1 MSYKNKIFK
10 YKNKYAQLFN
20 QLYNQ
25 YGGIINQDFKYFE
38 SCIGNKKPINNS
50 SSIKIRSRKEL
61 IDYCINNKSLTSLEA
76 DLLNSQLSIIDDYI
90 MKGERVIKG
99 ISISP
104 NELKDLDE
112 IILREVAKV
121 LLMVCKIRGQYP
133 RDNQIIAVLQF
144 LEGNNMLL
152 QAGTGQGKSL
162 IVAMIAILQKKI
174 KVPYS
179 QNDNRPMAV
188 HIITV
193 TDDLATDGLLSNKKL
208 FDAFGVR
215 ARKIHEPGNIDD
227 IIYGTPFEFEAE
239 ALNEA
244 SDPTIPRQLLS
255 KNVRR
260 TVILD
265 ESDSHLIDNASGRVL
280 TSDIDPYK
288 NVVIEVLKA
297 IADNTILFYDLYLN
311 KYPISYGYI
320 TVSDTVQELIEKKYP
335 DFLNRWNSEKTVWIK
350 NAFNIYNPN
359 SDYRDGVN
367 FILKKSLFNE
377 LEDIKKDNPRL
388 NIVSLI
394 NAIDYFFNN
403 TTNVQALNNL
413 KNIIKGWS
421 IKDNELSPD
430 SKSRYYRI
438 IELINQIQNKNAN
451 QVYGILFLGEIQY
464 LDIGTG
470 QIISNMKFSNG
481 IQEFLEY
488 KYFKT
493 IFSEPTIS
501 VRSYSL
507 YRYIRE
513 SDLIFGLSGTVGLDN
528 ETLKFQQKVWRINKQ
543 PVILPEFAIPQNVEI
558 KPSINV
564 KTIEE
569 WHQQIYNEINIRNKE
584 QPILIITENPD
595 RARDV
600 YNYLKTKSLNPSIY
614 EASSDKHILE
624 EKLGP
629 NRIIITTNLGG
640 RGSDYQYDEIK
651 SPKGLHVIIGFDSDE
666 ERILAQ
672 ARGRAGRAGNHGSW
686 RKISFGSILKQKPD
700 LDNIKENVI
709 NTIGEDIIFEIYLF
723 IKNLIE
729 ITNTRDNNIINS
741 RLTFLMTWLSKP
753 DIRELLLNYLTNNY
767 NSIQS
772 NLLSSF
778 ILNKWFSSENPKNNY
793 VFDDNNRYVID
804 LSRFIT
810 PHLMEL
816 NRLKN

>member
-1 MSYKNKIFK
+1 
-10 YKNKYAQLFN
+10 
-20 QLYNQ
+20 
-25 YGGIINQDFKYFE
+25 
-38 SCIGNKKPINNS
+38 
-50 SSIKIRSRKEL
+50 
-61 IDYCINNKSLTSLEA
+61 
-76 DLLNSQLSIIDDYI
+76 
-90 MKGERVIKG
+90 
-99 ISISP
+99 
-104 NELKDLDE
+104 
-112 IILREVAKV
+112 
-121 LLMVCKIRGQYP
+121 MVCKIRGQYP

-144 LEGNNMLL
+144 LEGKNMLL

-162 IVAMIAILQKKI
+162 IVAMIAILQKKL
-174 KVPYS
+174 KVPFKQYDS
-179 QNDNRPMAV
+179 RPMAV

-193 TDDLATDGLLSNKKL
+193 TDDLVTDGLMSNKKL
-208 FDAFGVR
+208 FDACGVR
-215 ARKIHEPGNIDD
+215 ARKINEPGNVDD
-227 IIYGTPFEFEAE
+227 IVYGTPFEFEAE
-239 ALNEA
+239 ALNET
-244 SDPTIPRQLLS
+244 SDPYVPRQLLS
-255 KNVRR
+255 NSVRR

-280 TSDIDPYK
+280 TSDIDPSK
-288 NVVIEVLKA
+288 NIVIEVLKA
-297 IADNTILFYDLYLN
+297 IADNTILFYDLYID
-311 KYPISYGYI
+311 KYPINYGYSV
-320 TVSDTVQELIEKKYP
+320 VSDAINELIKEKYP
-335 DFLNRWNSEKTVWIK
+335 DFMNRWESEKNEWIK

-359 SDYRDGVN
+359 SNYRDGVN

-377 LEDIKKDNPRL
+377 IEDLKKDNPRM

-403 TTNVQALNNL
+403 MSNPQALISL

-421 IKDNELSPD
+421 VKESDLSPD

-451 QVYGILFLGEIQY
+451 QAYGILFVGEIQY

-470 QIISNMKFSNG
+470 QIINNMKFSNG

-493 IFSEPTIS
+493 IFTEPTIS

-513 SDLIFGLSGTVGLDN
+513 SELIFGLSGTVGLDN

-564 KTIEE
+564 STIDKWRQE
-569 WHQQIYNEINIRNKE
+569 IYNEINIRNKE

-629 NRIIITTNLGG
+629 YRIIITTNLGG

-672 ARGRAGRAGNHGSW
+672 AKGRAGRAGNPGSW
-686 RKISFGSILKQKPD
+686 KKISFGPILRQKPD
-700 LDNIKENVI
+700 LNDIKQNVI
-709 NTIGEDIIFEIYLF
+709 NTIGEDIIFEIYRF
-723 IKNLIE
+723 IKKLIE
-729 ITNTRDNNIINS
+729 DLNSNQLNIINS
-741 RLTFLMTWLSKP
+741 RLTFLMSWLSKP
-753 DIRELLLNYLTNNY
+753 DVRELLLKYLTDNYNNTIQGNLISGYILTKWSSAENPRNNY
-767 NSIQS
+767 I
-772 NLLSSF
+772 
-778 ILNKWFSSENPKNNY
+778 
-793 VFDDNNRYVID
+793 FDDNNTYTVE
-804 LSRFIT
+804 LSKYII
-810 PHLMEL
+810 PHLKEL
-816 NRLKN
+816 NRIRN